1 MAFFELRQYKIRR
14 GKMAEW
20 LKMFDEEVAPFQIS
34 KGMVVC
40 GSFHGETDDSIFVW
54 IRRFNTEKERAR
66 LYKAVY
72 EDPYWKNEISPRVG
86 KLIDRE
92 KIQVQRIVPNKKSV
106 VQ

>member
-14 GKMAEW
+14 GKMKEW
-20 LKMFDEEVAPFQIS
+20 LKIFDEEIAPFQIS
-34 KGMVVC
+34 KGMVIC

-54 IRRFNTEKERAR
+54 IRRFNNEKERIR

-72 EDPYWKNEISPRVG
+72 QDPHWVSDISPRVG
-86 KLIDRE
+86 KLIDRK
-92 KIQVQRIVPNKKSV
+92 KIQVQRIAPNKKST